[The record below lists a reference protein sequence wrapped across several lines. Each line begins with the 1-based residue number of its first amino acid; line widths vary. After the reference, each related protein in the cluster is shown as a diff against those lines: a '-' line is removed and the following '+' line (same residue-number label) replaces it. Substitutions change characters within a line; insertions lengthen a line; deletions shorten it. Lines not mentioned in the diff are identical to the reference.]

1 MGAYKIE
8 ICDLFWKVWNFYKP
22 RQFLVFLS
30 LKVDMYTRYRSL
42 LFLQN
47 CYTKLP
53 NASIVSARDELSAF
67 FQLLFRRP
75 MVSSNDLP
83 VILPNFSYM
92 VPRTWI
98 AESFVDKLLK
108 ESSRVLSKSLH
119 LKFNFEN
126 LCQNLYHTYKFLGF
140 DLIYELVYC
149 FKEEKC
155 ITNDEKGDEAI
166 GNELSYNRTS
176 GSTSLN

>member
-8 ICDLFWKVWNFYKP
+8 ICDLFWKVWNCYKP
-22 RQFLVFLS
+22 KQFLVFLS
-30 LKVDMYTRYRSL
+30 LKVDLYIRYRSL
-42 LFLQN
+42 QFLQN
-47 CYTKLP
+47 CFTKLP

-119 LKFNFEN
+119 LKYNFEN
-126 LCQNLYHTYKFLGF
+126 LCQNMYYHMFLGL
-140 DLIYELVYC
+140 DLIYALVYC

-155 ITNDEKGDEAI
+155 IPNDEKGDEAI